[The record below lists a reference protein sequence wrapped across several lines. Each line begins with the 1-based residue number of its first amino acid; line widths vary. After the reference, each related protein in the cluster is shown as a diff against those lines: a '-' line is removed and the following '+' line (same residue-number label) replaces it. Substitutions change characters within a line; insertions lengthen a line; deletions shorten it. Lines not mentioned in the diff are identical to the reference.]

1 VGLRFRCTKV
11 WLRGEK
17 SGQVETFVDNL
28 PGGPDNI
35 RLGSDGSFWIA
46 LLPVSRSPCHYCWF
60 VQITHMYRPA
70 CKKKKSITSSRVS
83 AFKTMQVR
91 SPWLHFVHRWTLTK
105 RVVASFPALLEWSKA
120 TGKGAMVAQ
129 VSEDGEIVR
138 LLDDSEGKVVNLVTS
153 VNEYDGDLFL
163 GSLATNFVGKVSL
176 AQVTQQQDAVS
187 IV

>member
-1 VGLRFRCTKV
+1 
-11 WLRGEK
+11 
-17 SGQVETFVDNL
+17 
-28 PGGPDNI
+28 
-35 RLGSDGSFWIA
+35 
-46 LLPVSRSPCHYCWF
+46 
-60 VQITHMYRPA
+60 
-70 CKKKKSITSSRVS
+70 
-83 AFKTMQVR
+83 
-91 SPWLHFVHRWTLTK
+91 LTK